1 MNIELPSDA
10 EAWIRRGIAEG
21 RFSSPEEAVRYT
33 PRDQAKLD
41 ELRQK
46 LAAAEEEGES
56 TSLDEVR
63 AFVHEQ
69 LARPE

>member
-21 RFSSPEEAVRYT
+21 RFSSPEEAVRYAI
-33 PRDQAKLD
+33 DQAKLD

-46 LAAAEEEGES
+46 LAAAEEEGPPAS
-56 TSLDEVR
+56 RLV
-63 AFVHEQ
+63 
-69 LARPE
+69 PEAPQP

>member
-1 MNIELPSDA
+1 MNIELPPDA
-10 EAWIRRGIAEG
+10 EAWVRRAIAEG
-21 RFSSPEEAVRYT
+21 RFASPEDAIRFAID
-33 PRDQAKLD
+33 RAKLD

-46 LAAAEEEGES
+46 LAAAEEEGGEH
-56 TSLDEVR
+56 TLEEVH

>member
-10 EAWIRRGIAEG
+10 EAWVRRAIAEG
-21 RFSSPEEAVRYT
+21 RFASPEDAIRFAI
-33 PRDQAKLD
+33 DHAKLD
-41 ELRQK
+41 ELRQM
-46 LAAAEEEGES
+46 LAASEEEGGEYN
-56 TSLDEVR
+56 LDEVR